1 MNPGRRLASILM
13 LSLAASMAAP
23 AHAFP
28 DKPVRLVCGYP
39 AGGATDLVAR
49 TLSGYL
55 SRKWGQQ
62 AIVDT
67 RSGASGMIAAEQVVR
82 ASPDGYTLLV
92 AYTPEVL
99 LNKLVFK
106 SMRYDPQTDLAPVIL
121 AAQAPLVLAAGPKSG
136 VSSMAELR
144 AAVQRPLSYAS
155 PGVGGQQ
162 HIAGEL
168 LQRLAGLNLTHVPY
182 KGTGPAVT
190 DLVGGQ
196 IDLFFATTPPL
207 LAQIQAGKLKPLM
220 VAGPSREKLL
230 PNVPTATEVGLPRL
244 QLTNW
249 FGVYAPKGMPPALLE
264 RLAGD
269 IAEALAD
276 PAVVQALEGQGL
288 TVTPLRGAAFASFLE
303 AEMQKYRGFVSETG
317 ITAE

>member
-1 MNPGRRLASILM
+1 MNPARRLAAIAM
-13 LSLAASMAAP
+13 LSLAALATPS
-23 AHAFP
+23 HAFP

-67 RSGASGMIAAEQVVR
+67 RPGASGMIAAEQVVR

-99 LNKLVFK
+99 LNKLVFR
-106 SMRYDPQTDLAPVIL
+106 SMRYDPQVDLTPVIL

-144 AAVQRPLSYAS
+144 AATGRPLAYAS

-168 LQRLAGLNLTHVPY
+168 LQRLTGLNLTHVPY

-207 LAQIQAGKLKPLM
+207 LAHVQAGRIRPLM
-220 VAGPSREKLL
+220 VAGPGREKLL
-230 PNVPTATEVGLPRL
+230 PGVPTAAEVGLPRL

-249 FGVYAPKGMPPALLE
+249 FGVYAPRGMPPALLE

-276 PAVVQALEGQGL
+276 AAVVQALEGQGL
-288 TVTPLRGAAFASFLE
+288 TVTPLRGAAFASFLD
-303 AEMQKYRGFVSETG
+303 AEMQKYRAFVSETG
-317 ITAE
+317 ISAE

>member
-1 MNPGRRLASILM
+1 
-13 LSLAASMAAP
+13 
-23 AHAFP
+23 
-28 DKPVRLVCGYP
+28 
-39 AGGATDLVAR
+39 
-49 TLSGYL
+49 
-55 SRKWGQQ
+55 
-62 AIVDT
+62 
-67 RSGASGMIAAEQVVR
+67 MIAAEQVVR

-106 SMRYDPQTDLAPVIL
+106 SMRYDPQADLTPVIL

-136 VSSMAELR
+136 VSSMPELR
-144 AAVQRPLSYAS
+144 AATGRPLTYAS

-168 LQRLAGLNLTHVPY
+168 LQRLSGLNLTHVPY

-220 VAGPSREKLL
+220 VAGPGREKLL
-230 PNVPTATEVGLPRL
+230 PNVPTAAEVGLPRL

-276 PAVVQALEGQGL
+276 SAVVQALEGQGL
-288 TVTPLRGAAFASFLE
+288 TVTPLRGAAFASFIE
-303 AEMQKYRGFVSETG
+303 AEMQKYKGFVSETG
-317 ITAE
+317 ISAE